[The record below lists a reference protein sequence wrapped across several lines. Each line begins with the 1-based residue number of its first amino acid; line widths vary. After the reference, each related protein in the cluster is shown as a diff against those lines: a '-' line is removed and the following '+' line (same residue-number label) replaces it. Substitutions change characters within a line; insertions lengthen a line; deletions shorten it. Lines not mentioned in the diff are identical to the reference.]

1 MLSSLL
7 EDGDCCIVIATSA
20 LEIGFNM
27 PNIQQIVH
35 YGTPPDLE
43 RYVKE
48 VCHGGGDGQSCRA
61 ILFYLPLHL
70 AHCDEHMRNYSKNR
84 QKVQEG
90 SSGELFLGET

>member
-1 MLSSLL
+1 
-7 EDGDCCIVIATSA
+7 
-20 LEIGFNM
+20 M

-48 VCHGGGDGQSCRA
+48 VGHGGGDGQSCRA
-61 ILFYLPLHL
+61 ILFYWPLHL

-90 SSGELFLGET
+90 SSGELF

>member
-20 LEIGFNM
+20 LEIGLNM

-48 VCHGGGDGQSCRA
+48 VGHGGGDGQSCRA
-61 ILFYLPLHL
+61 ILFYWPFHL
-70 AHCDEHMRNYSKNR
+70 AHCDEHMRNYSKTR

-90 SSGELFLGET
+90 SSGELF